1 MSSAATTENPA
12 SEEPIIDD
20 GEEDSKEILLMK
32 QRVAE
37 MEKEAIK
44 LRELQAAAA
53 LETNTADED
62 TNMETEEDKTIA
74 DGRSVYVG
82 NVSCRGLLRRT
93 RFTFHPLI
101 QVDYGAT
108 PEEIQGHF
116 QACGTINRVTILCD
130 KFTGHPKGFAYVEFA
145 EPEHIE
151 TALTMDNSLFRGRL
165 IKDSIGGAGDAAA
178 TGEGTEVGIA
188 VEASAAEV
196 IRIEVGVAGDEVAGS
211 DDYNAL
217 PSFFFQKTKKISIQ
231 LPMPAALL
239 ANAERSRHTQILLLR
254 AMNFLRGACRAMS
267 TAAKTYP
274 FSKTALIRPEPY
286 VAPPVALK
294 LGKGLMPYL
303 SKTLPT
309 PEKQQMLR
317 HLFSRQSRHQLYPG
331 SIITVTVEHAPMT
344 FTGVLLAIRRRGPDT
359 SFVVRNIIQRTGVEM
374 QFFVNSP
381 HLKQIKL
388 LQKPPKRR
396 MRRAKLYYLRD
407 SPEKMSLLAGN
418 KKYQ

>member
-1 MSSAATTENPA
+1 MSSATNENPG
-12 SEEPIIDD
+12 SEDPIIDD
-20 GEEDSKEILLMK
+20 GEEDSKVRLLYDGSTTLQNTQCAFCPQEILLMK

-53 LETNTADED
+53 LENNTADGGRHQHG
-62 TNMETEEDKTIA
+62 
-74 DGRSVYVG
+74 DGRRQIRCGQSKRLRWECQS
-82 NVSCRGLLRRT
+82 SCALFRRT
-93 RFTFHPLI
+93 RFMFHKLV

-145 EPEHIE
+145 EPEHIDA
-151 TALTMDNSLFRGRL
+151 ALTMDNSLFRGRL
-165 IKDSIGGAGDAAA
+165 IKDSIVGGDAVA
-178 TGEGTEVGIA
+178 TGEVIEVVI
-188 VEASAAEV
+188 AEV
-196 IRIEVGVAGDEVAGS
+196 MEVSIRIEAGVAGDEAAGS
-211 DDYNAL
+211 EKY
-217 PSFFFQKTKKISIQ
+217 
-231 LPMPAALL
+231 
-239 ANAERSRHTQILLLR
+239 
-254 AMNFLRGACRAMS
+254 
-267 TAAKTYP
+267 
-274 FSKTALIRPEPY
+274 PY
-286 VAPPVALK
+286 VAPPAALK
-294 LGKGLMPYL
+294 EGKGLMPYL

-317 HLFSRQSRHQLYPG
+317 HFFSRQSRHQLYPG

-381 HLKQIKL
+381 HLKEIRL

-407 SPEKMSLLAGN
+407 SPEKMSMLAGS